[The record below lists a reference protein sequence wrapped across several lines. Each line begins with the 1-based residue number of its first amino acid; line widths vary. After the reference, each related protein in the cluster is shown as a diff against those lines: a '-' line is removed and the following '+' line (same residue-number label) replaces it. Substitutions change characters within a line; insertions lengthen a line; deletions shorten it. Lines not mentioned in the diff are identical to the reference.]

1 VVPFMGSMA
10 QLRRFIMPEF
20 DVYLMAEDD
29 LEDFFGSDE
38 ERRRFFS
45 NVNEPAVKRER
56 FITGVNV
63 NEKYYE
69 PHKRASGTVIETR
82 QPRSSK
88 STKHIVPGVAP
99 TGDDRPSVTSVKLNS
114 PAAHM
119 AKSGA
124 ILFIIIFVMF
134 MFLLIM
140 RGGLMP

>member
-1 VVPFMGSMA
+1 MT
-10 QLRRFIMPEF
+10 QLRRFILPEF
-20 DVYLMAEDD
+20 DIYLMAEDD

-45 NVNEPAVKRER
+45 KVNEPAVKRER

-88 STKHIVPGVAP
+88 SAKHIVPGVAP
-99 TGDDRPSVTSVKLNS
+99 TGTDRPSVTSLKLNS

-124 ILFIIIFVMF
+124 ILMVIIII
-134 MFLLIM
+134 MFLMLLIVK
-140 RGGLMP
+140 GGLMP